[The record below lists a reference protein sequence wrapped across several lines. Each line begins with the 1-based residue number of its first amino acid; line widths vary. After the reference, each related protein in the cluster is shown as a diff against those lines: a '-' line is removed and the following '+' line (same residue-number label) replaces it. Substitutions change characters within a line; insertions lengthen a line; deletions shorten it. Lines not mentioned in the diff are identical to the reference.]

1 MAFGLVSDDAAA
13 ERGEFFKKNS
23 CFLLCCLSCSDSLCS
38 CSLLYEH
45 SASRFLS
52 FVFLT
57 SFEVLHIHHTH
68 SKILE
73 KFYSKDLFDENLNIY
88 FLGVSIYLSYAS
100 YLIRRTFRL
109 SCICNLNIIL
119 TSHSFPMRPLRSL
132 LVHALV
138 SPLSPGSRRPL
149 PYATP
154 AHSLQLASCCVS
166 ALYDHVK
173 RPISF
178 WCLRV
183 CLRLFRFSCCFP
195 ASDP

>member
-1 MAFGLVSDDAAA
+1 MMLRL
-13 ERGEFFKKNS
+13 RGENFLKELVFFVVAVSLVRIHCVLVFFSMNTALPVS
-23 CFLLCCLSCSDSLCS
+23 CPLFFLP
-38 CSLLYEH
+38 LLRY
-45 SASRFLS
+45 FT
-52 FVFLT
+52 FT
-57 SFEVLHIHHTH
+57 IHIR
-68 SKILE
+68 KFLE
-73 KFYSKDLFDENLNIY
+73 KFYSKDLFDESLNIC